1 MSKSGVSV
9 AKIVELLDLKVFTHE
24 INLKRRKITKADIN
38 RPAIQLTGFFEAFS
52 NERVQIIGNVE
63 CYYMESLA
71 TEVKRER
78 IKELLSYDIPCII
91 FCRDHKPSPEFLEIA
106 EENGHCIREENK
118 KKIFEFFGVEG

>member
-52 NERVQIIGNVE
+52 N
-63 CYYMESLA
+63 
-71 TEVKRER
+71 
-78 IKELLSYDIPCII
+78 P
-91 FCRDHKPSPEFLEIA
+91 
-106 EENGHCIREENK
+106 
-118 KKIFEFFGVEG
+118 